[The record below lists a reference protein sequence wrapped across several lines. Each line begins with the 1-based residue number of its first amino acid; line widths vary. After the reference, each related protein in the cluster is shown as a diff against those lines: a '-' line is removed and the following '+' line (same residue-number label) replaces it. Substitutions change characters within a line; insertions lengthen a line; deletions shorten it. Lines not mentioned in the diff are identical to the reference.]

1 MDNKYKVPP
10 KLDGPVPFFAWEII
24 DMVVAMLLLG
34 TTILMGGFLFG
45 AIGAVLV
52 LKHAKKLRQGSKEG
66 QVPHLFWRIGLNL
79 DKPLRLHGV
88 NPLILEYYK

>member
-1 MDNKYKVPP
+1 MNKYKIPA

-24 DMVVAMLLLG
+24 DMIVAMLLLG

-45 AIGAVLV
+45 FVGAILV
-52 LKHAKKLRQGSKEG
+52 LKYAKRLRAGSKHG

-79 DKPLRLHGV
+79 DTPLRKYGP
-88 NPLILEYYK
+88 NPLLLEYYK